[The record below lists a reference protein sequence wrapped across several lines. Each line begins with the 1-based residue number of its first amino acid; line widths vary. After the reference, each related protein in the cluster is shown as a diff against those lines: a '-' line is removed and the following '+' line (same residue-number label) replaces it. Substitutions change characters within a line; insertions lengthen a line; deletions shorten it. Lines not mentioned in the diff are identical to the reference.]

1 MRLTIPQLT
10 PAPVEHAALEGAL
23 DEAFWAIIGPLI
35 ADAFDLISDITPEA
49 VANALEAYARTIWI
63 GIWWQGTICFIEGSP
78 PALWIER
85 RRHLVL
91 EWAQMLSRAAA

>member
-1 MRLTIPQLT
+1 MRLHPVAIPAISR
-10 PAPVEHAALEGAL
+10 APVEYAALEGAL

-63 GIWWQGTICFIEGSP
+63 GIWSVSYTHLTLPTICS
-78 PALWIER
+78 
-85 RRHLVL
+85 V
-91 EWAQMLSRAAA
+91 